1 MKSDLSRDTFRV
13 AKHFKRVLMQQGRV
27 QVDADWNEQGDI
39 VTHRIEREAA
49 DVIGGCGGP
58 LHDPAFH
65 IVTAQAQLT
74 PDEQKNPGNGVVPAG
89 FAVPDFLISAGR
101 YYVDGILC
109 LNPTLTS
116 YSKQPDFPA
125 PPKISA
131 KGSYVIYADVWE
143 RLITA
148 LDDPSIREVALGGPD
163 TAARVKTIWQ
173 VKHLFID
180 DTPANC
186 LTPSAFDN
194 LRNGPDGTLSAR
206 TRQDAAGT
214 NPCIVPSSAKYTGLE
229 NQLYRVEV
237 HDGGAALDV
246 TAPPAGVAVTRVSNT
261 TNQVQF
267 AAGSWKKGQSVE
279 FVAVKAGSDPMN
291 GSLATIVEVDDGKKI
306 LTLSVNVST
315 LPLADMRLRLA
326 PATYKWSRNNG
337 IVAAAIEGINK
348 AEVTVHDLGPDAA
361 LGFNEGQW
369 VEVINDTLELSGQP
383 GMLAQIL
390 KIDRALNLMTLSAAP
405 QQPLLDGNGDLDK
418 AAHPKV
424 RGWDG
429 VGAIKF
435 HPAAAE
441 DHDVELENGV
451 RLRFFTGAFRTG
463 GYWTIPARTATA
475 DALSG
480 NIEWPTDANGASLA
494 QLPFGIRHRYCKLAI
509 LHWDGAKF
517 DAFSDCRSLFP
528 PITELTTL
536 LYVGGDG
543 QEAMP
548 NQPIPQL
555 LQAGVF
561 NGRWPVAGA
570 KVRFTTAPN
579 GRLAAD
585 KAGLGGGT
593 PSFTATTLADG
604 IASCAWQLDPN
615 LAKNSQ
621 QVEARLLDDAAN
633 PLDQLLHFN
642 GNLSIASQVFYK
654 TDDKCATLLNQ
665 DTVQKAIDRVSHL
678 VSLFEISG
686 NDQEVMPGA
695 TLDPLVVIAASIC
708 GPTAGQKVTFKVAKG
723 SGSVNPTDVTTKDDG
738 LASTKWTLDGTTP
751 RQQVDATL
759 VDANAPS
766 TTPPTVVS
774 FYANLSTAAQV
785 AFDPGDC
792 ATLKGQN
799 TVQKAVDKL
808 ADLVSLYEV
817 SGNSLTVPPAPNATL
832 ELKVLAASRCGPVSK
847 QRVKFTPVGKSGAV
861 APADTATG
869 ADGTATVT
877 WKLDPAEP
885 VQFVD
890 ATLVDEAAPSIAAP
904 TSIRFTA
911 ALSLAVDR
919 GITIQAVLAD
929 SDRQALLNDSL
940 VAPSRLQ
947 KGITVVCSEA
957 VNPTSFGVAPPPPS
971 TFPADN
977 TEQKPT
983 CFLTLDLPY
992 PFGTNSGFPD
1002 VGIFGFQPII
1012 LASTVSVANNE
1023 IHWAPTAPVNRLL
1036 ATLLNSLSKVTDR
1049 VLAHFTLKGN
1059 FIWSAKDSS
1068 VLLDGDSFGKDGPGN
1083 RVDVALPSGNGR
1095 KGGDFEMW
1103 FWLASEQLIGPAINP
1118 TFDVGVGPA
1127 QRVTGKVT
1135 LGGAPMPGITI
1146 TLSNPALGTRS
1157 TTTDSTGNFAFANVP
1172 PGIWTATAQLAGAP
1186 LLQKNVTVIGGVNP
1200 T

>member
-13 AKHFKRVLMQQGRV
+13 AKHFKRVLIQQGRV

-58 LHDPAFH
+58 LHDDGFH
-65 IVTAQAQLT
+65 IVTALSQFNKEEKDRPA
-74 PDEQKNPGNGVVPAG
+74 NNVAIPAG
-89 FAVPDFLISAGR
+89 FAAPDFLISAGR

-109 LNPTLTS
+109 QNPALTS
-116 YSKQPDFPA
+116 YSKQPDLPA
-125 PPKISA
+125 PPPISTA
-131 KGSYVIYADVWE
+131 GTYIVYLDVWE

-148 LDDPSIREVALGGPD
+148 FDDPSIREVALGGPD
-163 TAARVKTIWQ
+163 TAARVKTVWQ
-173 VKHLFID
+173 VKHLLATKPASCVTSD
-180 DTPANC
+180 DFNT
-186 LTPSAFDN
+186 LKKE
-194 LRNGPDGTLSAR
+194 PDGTLSAR

-267 AAGSWKKGQSVE
+267 KAGTWKAGQSVE
-279 FVAVKAGSDPMN
+279 FVSVKAGSDPMN
-291 GSLATIVEVDDGKKI
+291 GSLATITAVNGGV
-306 LTLSVNVST
+306 LTLSVNVSA
-315 LPLADMRLRLA
+315 LPLADMQLRPV

-337 IVAAAIEGINK
+337 IVVAAIEGIK
-348 AEVTVHDLGPDAA
+348 DAEVTVHDLGPDAV

-369 VEVINDTLELSGQP
+369 VEVINDTLELNGQP

-405 QQPLLDGNGDLDK
+405 QKPLLDGNGDLDK

-435 HPAAAE
+435 HPAAAA
-441 DHDVELENGV
+441 DHDLELENGV
-451 RLRFFTGAFRTG
+451 RIRFFAGAFRSG
-463 GYWTIPARTATA
+463 DYWTIPARTATA

-480 NIEWPTDANGASLA
+480 NIEWPTDANGAPLA
-494 QLPFGIRHRYCKLAI
+494 QPPFGIRHHYCKLAI
-509 LHWDGAKF
+509 MEWDAANKQF
-517 DAFSDCRSLFP
+517 KLPLSDCRSLFP

-579 GRLAAD
+579 GRLA
-585 KAGLGGGT
+585 KNIAGLAAGT
-593 PSFTATTLADG
+593 TSFTATTGTDG
-604 IASCAWQLDPN
+604 LASCAWQLDPD

-621 QVEARLLDDAAN
+621 QVEARLLDAAAN
-633 PLDQLLHFN
+633 PLDQLLNFN

-654 TDDKCATLLNQ
+654 TDDKCATLQNQ
-665 DTVQKAIDRVSHL
+665 DTVQKAIDKVSHL

-695 TLDPLVVIAASIC
+695 TLDPLSVIAASIC
-708 GPTAGQKVTFKVAKG
+708 GPAGGQKVSFKVVKG
-723 SGSVNPTDVTTKDDG
+723 TGSVSPADVTTKDDG
-738 LASTKWTLDGTTP
+738 LASTKWTLDPNTP

-759 VDANAPS
+759 IDANAPS

-817 SGNSLTVPPAPNATL
+817 SGNNLTVPPAPGATL

-847 QRVKFTPVGKSGAV
+847 QRVKFTPVGKSGVV

-869 ADGTATVT
+869 ADGTATVA
-877 WKLDPAEP
+877 WKLDPTEP

-904 TSIRFTA
+904 TTVRFTV
-911 ALSLAVDR
+911 ALSLALDR
-919 GITIQAVLAD
+919 SITVQTVRAE
-929 SDRQALLNDSL
+929 SDGQALLNDSL
-940 VAPSRLQ
+940 VPPSRLQ
-947 KGITVVCSEA
+947 KGITVVCSDT
-957 VNPTSFGVAPPPPS
+957 VNPSAFGVAPQPTSAFPP
-971 TFPADN
+971 DN

-992 PFGTNSGFPD
+992 PLGSDVEFWGTD
-1002 VGIFGFQPII
+1002 TFGFQPVI
-1012 LASTVSVANNE
+1012 LASVVSVANNE
-1023 IHWAPTAPVNRLL
+1023 IHWTPAASAVRFLVAMFQRLV
-1036 ATLLNSLSKVTDR
+1036 KITDR
-1049 VLAHFTLKGN
+1049 VLAHFTVKGN
-1059 FIWSAKDSS
+1059 FIWSKDPSL
-1068 VLLDGDSFGKDGPGN
+1068 LLDGNSFGKDGPGN
-1083 RVDVALPSGNGR
+1083 RVDIAFPSGDGR

-1103 FWLASEQLIGPAINP
+1103 FWLASEQLIPPAINP
-1118 TFDVGVGPA
+1118 TFDAAVTAPG
-1127 QRVTGKVT
+1127 RVSGKVT
-1135 LGGAPMPGITI
+1135 LGGAPLPGVTI
-1146 TLSNPALGTRS
+1146 TLSNPALGVR
-1157 TTTDSTGNFAFANVP
+1157 TTTTTSTGDFAFVNVP
-1172 PGIWTATAQLAGAP
+1172 PGVWTATAQVQGAP
-1186 LLQKNVTVIGGVNP
+1186 LLQKAVSVPGGVNP
-1200 T
+1200 G